1 MDWMLVLQQVF
12 QICVFP
18 LLGALTIWIISFID
32 AKKKEI
38 LENND
43 NKLLAKY
50 LDMLDNTITS
60 CVLATNQ
67 TYVESLKAQG
77 QFDAEAQL
85 IAFEKTYNAVLDIL
99 ADDAYEY
106 LASAKGDLQSY
117 ITNQIEPNVNM
128 SKQFK

>member
-1 MDWMLVLQQVF
+1 MDWMLILEQVF
-12 QICVFP
+12 KICVFP

-67 TYVESLKAQG
+67 TYVESLKSQG
-77 QFDAEAQL
+77 KFDAEAQK
-85 IAFEKTYNAVLDIL
+85 IAFEKTYNAVFDIL
-99 ADDAYEY
+99 ADDAYKY
-106 LASAKGDLQSY
+106 LTTAVGDLQSY
-117 ITNQIEPNVNM
+117 ITNRIEANVNM
-128 SKQFK
+128 SK

>member
-1 MDWMLVLQQVF
+1 MDWMTVLEFVF

-18 LLGALTIWIISFID
+18 MLGALTIWLITLID
-32 AKKKEI
+32 VKKKEI
-38 LENND
+38 LEEND

-106 LASAKGDLQSY
+106 LASAIGDLQG
-117 ITNQIEPNVNM
+117 
-128 SKQFK
+128 